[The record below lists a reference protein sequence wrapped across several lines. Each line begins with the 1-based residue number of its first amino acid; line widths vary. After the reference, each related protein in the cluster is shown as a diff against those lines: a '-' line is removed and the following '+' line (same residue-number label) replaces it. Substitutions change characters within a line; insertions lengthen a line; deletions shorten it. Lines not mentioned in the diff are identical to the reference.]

1 MQKKLLSEDHT
12 VRDVLCLV
20 VPGHLV
26 AVEAERALAA
36 GVDGLDGFLF
46 AGVIELVVLPDAV
59 AVVDIEAFA
68 VFIEVAAHRPLAVL
82 PGAAG
87 PVDVDLDGV
96 VGNTLDIDRAAVA
109 AVTALETLDRAA
121 GSFGRLLS
129 RFLSGFLGSLL
140 RGLLSCFLCG
150 LLGGVL
156 GGLLGSLQSCGL
168 VLQSL
173 RRLFGLLCDDRRG
186 SGGDRDGLV
195 RLLVAADQS
204 KGHGEHEYDSD
215 KCSE

>member
-12 VRDVLCLV
+12 VRDVLCVV

-46 AGVIELVVLPDAV
+46 AVVIELVVLPDAV

-68 VFIEVAAHRPLAVL
+68 VFIKVAAHRPLAVL

-121 GSFGRLLS
+121 GSFRRLLS
-129 RFLSGFLGSLL
+129 RFLSGFLRGLL
-140 RGLLSCFLCG
+140 RGFLSCFLG
-150 LLGGVL
+150 LFPPSFILSVL
-156 GGLLGSLQSCGL
+156 LHYLAHVGFKKYEYEPLH
-168 VLQSL
+168 L
-173 RRLFGLLCDDRRG
+173 RSAFNI
-186 SGGDRDGLV
+186 
-195 RLLVAADQS
+195 
-204 KGHGEHEYDSD
+204 
-215 KCSE
+215 